1 MIISKK
7 SRNITRKDKD
17 VLDIE
22 FKAWYSILKKR
33 MRYAVCGMRYAVCGM
48 RYAGKGKYIPTIEA
62 VIPKSEIEVRDTNP
76 KFPNGNGVFLY
87 SNHFIRVFV

>member
-7 SRNITRKDKD
+7 SRNITRKDKE

-33 MRYAVCGMRYAVCGM
+33 MRYAVCGM